1 MEIKITDDAGI
12 RTQFDREF
20 GTVNEPNPFNL
31 LSKYI
36 KSNFRDCLTLVSSLM
51 DSGNPSFHIQ
61 LEPNK
66 KVYGHMQVM
75 ASVDMEKSKH
85 GCYYFNLYYSTLQ
98 ELLTAILDPETEQSR
113 LVFSRFFNTVL
124 HELIHCADI
133 LSVKEYVQIAL
144 AGTPVKRNSAHN
156 LIPLAEENGISL
168 NWALVYFLGAYR
180 NEGVA
185 IMGEKLFGIKMQFE
199 HEFPAEERHNLFYR
213 CFYSIIDQS
222 KGLKFYNRL
231 QIEEV
236 LAKVGEF
243 SGYAYQYGDLFL
255 LDLLRLRHPDLE
267 ELIDRATSEVHHQHA
282 VCCTAEEKI
291 SLMKLVFEIDISEF
305 MQAVLQ
311 NIRKHPDA
319 GEPMVE
325 AILQCSAIWQDDS
338 NPVAIS
344 SFAKSVAHAAHRK
357 DEAGF
362 LDAMKQSVGSV
373 MQEEEILSGL
383 SRYLQ
388 MEHTEDIVHELKIQ
402 AKRLFDRYQQDQN
415 PVAAHALTYLLD
427 DEDLMFDQIP
437 LLGWQDDWMVLEA
450 ALILLNQRPQQNQK
464 SQ

>member
-31 LSKYI
+31 LAKHI
-36 KSNFRDCLTLVSSLM
+36 KNNFRDCLTLVSSLM
-51 DSGNPSFHIQ
+51 DSSNPGFHIQ
-61 LEPNK
+61 LEPDK
-66 KVYGHMQVM
+66 EVYGHMQAM
-75 ASVDMEKSKH
+75 ASVDIEKSDS
-85 GCYYFNLYYSTLQ
+85 GNFYFNIYYSTLRD
-98 ELLTAILDPETEQSR
+98 LLSAILNPEAESSQF
-113 LVFSRFFNTVL
+113 VFARFFNTVL

-133 LSVKEYVQIAL
+133 LSLKEYAQTAL
-144 AGTPVKRNSAHN
+144 AKPHFKRNSAHS

-185 IMGEKLFGIKMQFE
+185 IMGEKLLGIKIQVE
-199 HEFPAEERHNLFYR
+199 HQFPAEERHNLFYK
-213 CFYSIIDQS
+213 CFHNLIDHS
-222 KGLKFYNRL
+222 RGLKFYNRL

-243 SGYAYQYGDLFL
+243 SGHAYLYGDLFL

-267 ELIDRATSEVHHQHA
+267 ELIDRAASEVHHQQA
-282 VCCTAEEKI
+282 VCCTEEEKI
-291 SLMKLVFEIDISEF
+291 RLMRLVFDLDISEF

-311 NIRKHPDA
+311 NIRLYPEA
-319 GEPMVE
+319 GEAMVE
-325 AILQCSAIWQDDS
+325 AVLQCCAIWQEES
-338 NPVAIS
+338 NPSAIS
-344 SFAKSVAHAAHRK
+344 SFAKSVAQTAHRK

-362 LDAMKQSVGSV
+362 LEAMKESVGSV
-373 MQEEEILSGL
+373 MQETEIREGL

-388 MEHTEDIVHELKIQ
+388 IEHSEDIVHELKIQ
-402 AKRLFDRYQQDQN
+402 AGRLFDRYQRDQN

-450 ALILLNQRPQQNQK
+450 ALILLNRQPN
-464 SQ
+464 SQM